1 MFAELSRILMS
12 LTEDMDPGASL
23 ELWRCNILPRMCLL
37 LWDQTEWVM
46 PPQSLQ
52 VDSGRWP
59 SCFCIQLLK
68 TNLQSMFYMSKP
80 RSVWIIL
87 PPVFS
92 WQLLFQA
99 IKKETKAEKTV
110 LLKKA
115 DCVCSAR
122 VPFLGQMLGR
132 IVKMDWGQAVFTV
145 ASCLPSADKL
155 FYHLKETVLN
165 PLSMDSGTS

>member
-1 MFAELSRILMS
+1 MPVWSFGAVIYCQECVCSYGTRQNEWCPHNPSKWTQEGGLPAFAYS
-12 LTEDMDPGASL
+12 
-23 ELWRCNILPRMCLL
+23 CLR
-37 LWDQTEWVM
+37 QICKACFTC
-46 PPQSLQ
+46 QSL
-52 VDSGRWP
+52 GL
-59 SCFCIQLLK
+59 FEL
-68 TNLQSMFYMSKP
+68 F
-80 RSVWIIL
+80 
-87 PPVFS
+87 F
-92 WQLLFQA
+92 LLFSPDSFFSKQSR
-99 IKKETKAEKTV
+99 KKQKLKTV

>member
-1 MFAELSRILMS
+1 MS

-52 VDSGRWP
+52 VDSGLPAFAYSRLGQICKA
-59 SCFCIQLLK
+59 CFTC
-68 TNLQSMFYMSKP
+68 QSLGLFE
-80 RSVWIIL
+80 L
-87 PPVFS
+87 FL
-92 WQLLFQA
+92 LLFSPDSFLSKQSR
-99 IKKETKAEKTV
+99 KKQKLKTV

-115 DCVCSAR
+115 DCVCSAG

-132 IVKMDWGQAVFTV
+132 IVKMDWGQAVVTV
-145 ASCLPSADKL
+145 ASCLPYADKL

-165 PLSMDSGTS
+165 PISVDSGTS